1 MTSEYLKSCV
11 FTQEYL
17 EFQNVIFSRNEPVRR
32 LFCGSFF
39 ELPIFYFLSNP
50 TDVDVIL
57 YDITLCAIYNQV
69 RVAATRESNV
79 VTIDTTDCHVGY
91 ARLRNGREYYRKP
104 YNFNKGPSCT
114 RQMPIRSLCLR
125 SLLRWIST
133 RWRDIET
140 ITEDNVF
147 AISCPL
153 WPPEAYEW
161 KTRERLNGWPPADTI
176 NAIFKSGCH
185 LVSKPHANNPSDDT
199 QWRYS
204 FSQAEII
211 LVHSWT
217 YVQKYIY
224 HLLRIIKR
232 DVVSKCGG
240 ENETF
245 ISSYYFKTLM
255 LWSCEVK
262 PSAFWEDRNIVT
274 SVRELLLDLIE
285 KLIDR
290 NVPHYFMKTYNLMD
304 DLPCDAEIENEI
316 HSLLSYG
323 EKTIFEIMQIEP
335 KAYQMTPYFLI
346 ISNESLYP
354 LAIWF
359 SQRSCTRGKL
369 TDGCLRESDMLYCS
383 GKPRNGFYSELE
395 YLHRGL
401 VIHLKLSEL
410 NANDNQNRKRRDDL
424 IVHADELFDLSIHKL
439 DYGFTRIPFHLG
451 WSISELW
458 QEMYLSCIQKH
469 VQDRPIRLMG
479 YSWSGTTS
487 ATSSSCYL
495 RDRDNY
501 IGNIRNVCAFSTVR
515 RIERKIFSLVQ
526 EIFLVGV
533 TTAINPTYIVCSAY
547 RANFFYN
554 VHCDFRKALD
564 LCEEVRKIL
573 SYSPVQNFNLV
584 FANVFS
590 FPLRNEWCR
599 LYDKYIQIIFGFLTL
614 HRILTA
620 SSAARKRTISVYI
633 CSHQ

>member
-185 LVSKPHANNPSDDT
+185 LVSKPHAKNPSDDT

-204 FSQAEII
+204 FSQAETI
-211 LVHSWT
+211 LIHNSWT
-217 YVQKYIY
+217 DVQKYIY

-240 ENETF
+240 DSQTF
-245 ISSYYFKTLM
+245 ISNYYFKTLM
-255 LWSCEVK
+255 LWACEEK
-262 PSAFWEDRNIVT
+262 PSEFWEERNIVT
-274 SVRELLLDLIE
+274 SVRELLLDLVE
-285 KLIDR
+285 KLIER
-290 NVPHYFMKTYNLMD
+290 NVRHYFMPANNIMD
-304 DLPCDAEIENEI
+304 DLPCSHSIDNEVR
-316 HSLLSYG
+316 LLLCYTEEDILDIVIS
-323 EKTIFEIMQIEP
+323 EP
-335 KAYQMTPYFLI
+335 KAYDITPGFVAASNEFIYPLVTI
-346 ISNESLYP
+346 ISSL
-354 LAIWF
+354 AKSII
-359 SQRSCTRGKL
+359 Q
-369 TDGCLRESDMLYCS
+369 DGCLKQSRTHFNNYC
-383 GKPRNGFYSELE
+383 G
-395 YLHRGL
+395 
-401 VIHLKLSEL
+401 
-410 NANDNQNRKRRDDL
+410 
-424 IVHADELFDLSIHKL
+424 
-439 DYGFTRIPFHLG
+439 
-451 WSISELW
+451 
-458 QEMYLSCIQKH
+458 
-469 VQDRPIRLMG
+469 
-479 YSWSGTTS
+479 
-487 ATSSSCYL
+487 
-495 RDRDNY
+495 
-501 IGNIRNVCAFSTVR
+501 
-515 RIERKIFSLVQ
+515 
-526 EIFLVGV
+526 
-533 TTAINPTYIVCSAY
+533 
-547 RANFFYN
+547 
-554 VHCDFRKALD
+554 
-564 LCEEVRKIL
+564 
-573 SYSPVQNFNLV
+573 
-584 FANVFS
+584 
-590 FPLRNEWCR
+590 
-599 LYDKYIQIIFGFLTL
+599 
-614 HRILTA
+614 
-620 SSAARKRTISVYI
+620 
-633 CSHQ
+633 